1 MFFLLPRAGFRCLLL
16 LLPQLHSVHV
26 ELRSAPSQTP
36 SLFPS
41 LFPHL
46 PQIINPPEATSTM
59 LWYLGFPTGCIQP
72 LAALPA
78 PARWAQ
84 HPQPQ
89 GTASRWLPAIPV
101 LVPKAPF
108 SSLFLPGRGVPRA
121 HGVCFYSSEAGRDGT
136 GRDARGGSARGPL
149 LAAPRGGLGA
159 GRGDAGGAAGCG
171 QIPCDAGAGRKP
183 TSPASAMICSEKG
196 RELRLKK
203 ALLRSET
210 LARTVPHC

>member
-1 MFFLLPRAGFRCLLL
+1 MPSGLFLLPRAGFRCLLL

-46 PQIINPPEATSTM
+46 PQIIKPPEATSTV
-59 LWYLGFPTGCIQP
+59 LWYLSFPTGHIQP

-108 SSLFLPGRGVPRA
+108 SSLFLPSRGVPRA
-121 HGVCFYSSEAGRDGT
+121 HGVCFYSGEAGRDGT
-136 GRDARGGSARGPL
+136 GRTGWQCPGSPPGRPPRWAGGQEGATQAVLQDAGRSRAMPGPGGSPRARR
-149 LAAPRGGLGA
+149 A
-159 GRGDAGGAAGCG
+159 
-171 QIPCDAGAGRKP
+171 Q
-183 TSPASAMICSEKG
+183 
-196 RELRLKK
+196 
-203 ALLRSET
+203 
-210 LARTVPHC
+210 